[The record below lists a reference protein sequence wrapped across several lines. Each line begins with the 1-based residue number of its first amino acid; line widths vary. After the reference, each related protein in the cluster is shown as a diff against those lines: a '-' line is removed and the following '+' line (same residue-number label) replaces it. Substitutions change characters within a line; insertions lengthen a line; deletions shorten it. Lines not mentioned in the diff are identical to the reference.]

1 MNRRR
6 NLPLLALDGTQTSPI
21 QGQYAQDSTD
31 KGNRRGKLPREAE
44 EVVAGMKEAACC
56 CLRLFAAAERARK
69 AGSGEG
75 NGATGRRC
83 IPADSPSQQTGKQGA
98 ACAAQR
104 RANAH
109 PCAFSRAVLLSR
121 RSCIVGALALA
132 GANASPG
139 AAPGRA
145 LFCQPSRG
153 QRGGSIGAA
162 CGALAPLGGA
172 PGKAQG
178 GLQWGTIPASDR

>member
-1 MNRRR
+1 M
-6 NLPLLALDGTQTSPI
+6 
-21 QGQYAQDSTD
+21 
-31 KGNRRGKLPREAE
+31 RRG
-44 EVVAGMKEAACC
+44 
-56 CLRLFAAAERARK
+56 
-69 AGSGEG
+69 
-75 NGATGRRC
+75 
-83 IPADSPSQQTGKQGA
+83 GA
-98 ACAAQR
+98 ASPRIAPASRQASRVRPAQLSGVQM
-104 RANAH
+104 H

-121 RSCIVGALALA
+121 SASIVGALALV

-178 GLQWGTIPASDR
+178 GGLQRGTIAASDR